1 MQHSDR
7 QSSATTASQLYGPAW
22 ADDMRALS
30 LALQDDLGEII
41 ERVHR
46 FLAERWSP
54 SASDPAPDIGAEQ
67 GKVYQIES
75 MHALLGPALTEQAH
89 RRLALA
95 SGLRHS
101 AMRLDRASLI
111 HGHNFL
117 YAQFREHV
125 DVVEHERALAVLGRR
140 IIRDLAWQS
149 EAYASLQLSRN
160 DIVLRLTHLA
170 WEADSYTDLIN
181 RAANILHE
189 LDGVDGCAFG
199 RPDQD
204 GFIRY
209 EAIAGD
215 DDFKRHLSDA
225 NALQQASRIT
235 EPDNGLASR
244 AWHTGQIM
252 QSPNIADD
260 PRIPPLWKELL
271 IQAGLHSAAAIPLG
285 RPGNTPRAILNIYGR
300 LRRGP
305 TGPTHANLLTQVQ
318 LLLAFAINRLESQFG
333 PTRLAPYLQ
342 RQRWISLLRSDAL
355 EMHYQPLL
363 DLRTRKVHKVEA
375 LARLRDGDRLLTPGM
390 FFPAL
395 ASDDFVDLYAL
406 GLHQTLTQRN
416 LWLEQSGLDLHV
428 SINIPSSALAD
439 ARYFHATQ
447 RALEELGCAPHKLSL
462 EILETEEIPRGV
474 DVAGELGH
482 FKALGVRLAEDDLG
496 SGYSSLSRL
505 RELPFDSIKIDR
517 SIVMNVHQD
526 SSNVLRFI
534 YQLTR
539 LGHSLGKDVVVEGV
553 ETTDLLEAIAILGA
567 DVAQGWVVA
576 RPMPAEEIPRWI
588 RAGELPELPEA
599 EKACSLLARLARL
612 LVWEERLQLVLV
624 AQSRTGAS
632 GAPRRLYTDPHEA
645 LRHASALSLS
655 QDGIDLA
662 LPFDDADPQLQQA
675 LVIAAVNH
683 GLYGQEYAQAR
694 QALVQALQA
703 HDSDSTQDAVQSFRN
718 TA

>member
-7 QSSATTASQLYGPAW
+7 QSSATNASQLYGPAW

-30 LALQDDLGEII
+30 LALQDDLGGII
-41 ERVHR
+41 ERAHQ
-46 FLAERWSP
+46 FLAERLSP
-54 SASDPAPDIGAEQ
+54 SAPNLAFDTNPGQ
-67 GKVYQIES
+67 GKVYPLDG
-75 MHALLGPALTEQAH
+75 MNALLGPALTEQAH

-95 SGLRHS
+95 CGIRHS
-101 AMRLDRASLI
+101 AMRLDRANLI

-117 YAQFREHV
+117 YTQFRDHV
-125 DVVEHERALAVLGRR
+125 DIVVHERALAVLGRR
-140 IIRDLAWQS
+140 LIRDLAWQS
-149 EAYASLQLSRN
+149 EAYATRQMSR
-160 DIVLRLTHLA
+160 DEIVLRLTRLA

-189 LDGVDGCAFG
+189 LDGIDGCTFG

-215 DDFKRHLSDA
+215 DDFKQHLAAA
-225 NALQQASRIT
+225 NALQQASRIGDL
-235 EPDNGLASR
+235 DNGIASR
-244 AWHTGQIM
+244 AWHSRQIM
-252 QSPNIADD
+252 QSLNIAEDL
-260 PRIPPLWKELL
+260 RIPQAWRELL
-271 IQAGLHSAAAIPLG
+271 VQAGLHSAVTIPLG
-285 RPGNTPRAILNIYGR
+285 RPGYAPRAVLNLYGR
-300 LRRGP
+300 LPRGP
-305 TGPTHANLLTQVQ
+305 IGPAQANLLTQVQ
-318 LLLAFAINRLESQFG
+318 MLLAFAINRLESQFG
-333 PTRLAPYLQ
+333 PTRLAPYLL
-342 RQRWISLLRSDAL
+342 RQRWASLLRSDAL

-363 DLRTRKVHKVEA
+363 NLRTRKVHKVEA
-375 LARLRDGDRLLTPGM
+375 LARLRDGDRLLAPGQ

-406 GLHQTLTQRN
+406 GLWQTLTQRN
-416 LWLEQSGLDLHV
+416 RWLEHSGLDLHV
-428 SINIPSSALAD
+428 SINMPSSALAD
-439 ARYFHATQ
+439 TRYFHATQ
-447 RALEELGCAPHKLSL
+447 RALDELGCAPHKLSL

-505 RELPFDSIKIDR
+505 RELAFDTIKIDR

-553 ETTDLLEAIAILGA
+553 ETIDLLEAIAILGA

-576 RPMPAEEIPRWI
+576 RPMPADEIPRWI
-588 RAGELPELPEA
+588 RSGELPELPEPHRA
-599 EKACSLLARLARL
+599 RSLLARLARL
-612 LVWEERLQLVLV
+612 LIWEERLQLVL
-624 AQSRTGAS
+624 SDRS
-632 GAPRRLYTDPHEA
+632 GAGTSGGPRRPYTDSHEA
-645 LRHASALSLS
+645 LRHANALSLS

-662 LPFDDADPQLQQA
+662 LPFDDADPQPQQA
-675 LVIAAVNH
+675 LVMAAVNH

-694 QALVQALQA
+694 QALVQAL
-703 HDSDSTQDAVQSFRN
+703 DATARDPVQSFRN

>member
-7 QSSATTASQLYGPAW
+7 QSNATNASQLYGPAW

-30 LALQDDLGEII
+30 LALQDDLGKII
-41 ERVHR
+41 ERAHQ
-46 FLAERWSP
+46 FLAERLSP
-54 SASDPAPDIGAEQ
+54 SAPDLAFGVCPGQ
-67 GKVYQIES
+67 GKVYQIDS
-75 MHALLGPALTEQAH
+75 MNALLGPALTEQAH

-95 SGLRHS
+95 AGMRHS
-101 AMRLDRASLI
+101 AIRLDRANLI

-117 YAQFREHV
+117 YAQFRDHV
-125 DVVEHERALAVLGRR
+125 DVVVHERALAVLGRR

-149 EAYASLQLSRN
+149 EAYATLQMSRN

-189 LDGVDGCAFG
+189 LDGADGCAFG

-215 DDFKRHLSDA
+215 DDFKRHLAAA
-225 NALQQASRIT
+225 NALHQASCISN
-235 EPDNGLASR
+235 PDNGLTSR
-244 AWHTGQIM
+244 AWQTGQIM
-252 QSPNIADD
+252 QSLNIADD
-260 PRIPPLWKELL
+260 PRIPQAWKELL
-271 IQAGLHSAAAIPLG
+271 IQAGLYSAATIPLG
-285 RPGNTPRAILNIYGR
+285 RPGHTPRAVLNIYGR

-305 TGPTHANLLTQVQ
+305 TGPTQANLLTQVQ
-318 LLLAFAINRLESQFG
+318 MLLAFAINRLESQFG

-342 RQRWISLLRSDAL
+342 RQRWASLLRSDAL

-375 LARLRDGDRLLTPGM
+375 LARLRDGDRLLAPGL

-406 GLHQTLTQRN
+406 GLRQTLTQRN
-416 LWLEQSGLDLHV
+416 RWLEHSGLDLQV
-428 SINIPSSALAD
+428 SINMPSSALAD
-439 ARYFHATQ
+439 TRYFHATQ
-447 RALEELGCAPHKLSL
+447 RTLDELGCAPHKLSL

-474 DVAGELGH
+474 DVAAELGH

-505 RELPFDSIKIDR
+505 RELPFDTIKIDR
-517 SIVMNVHQD
+517 GIVMNVHQD

-553 ETTDLLEAIAILGA
+553 ETADLLEAIAILGA

-576 RPMPAEEIPRWI
+576 RPMPADEIPRWM
-588 RAGELPELPEA
+588 RSGELPELPEPGQA
-599 EKACSLLARLARL
+599 RSLLARLARL
-612 LVWEERLQLVLV
+612 LIWEERLQLVLSDWSS
-624 AQSRTGAS
+624 AGAS
-632 GAPRRLYTDPHEA
+632 GGPRLLYADPREA
-645 LRHASALSLS
+645 LRHANALSLS
-655 QDGIDLA
+655 QDGIGLA
-662 LPFDDADPQLQQA
+662 LPFDEADPRPQQA
-675 LVIAAVNH
+675 LVMAAVNH
-683 GLYGQEYAQAR
+683 GLYGPEYAQAR
-694 QALVQALQA
+694 QALVQELQA
-703 HDSDSTQDAVQSFRN
+703 QARDPVQDPVQ
-718 TA
+718 

>member
-7 QSSATTASQLYGPAW
+7 QSNAIDASQLYGPVW

-30 LALQDDLGEII
+30 LALRDNLSEII
-41 ERVHR
+41 DRAHR
-46 FLAERWSP
+46 YLAERLSP
-54 SASDPAPDIGAEQ
+54 SAPDLAFEVNLDQ
-67 GKVYQIES
+67 GKVYQADS
-75 MHALLGPALTEQAH
+75 LNALMGPALTEQAH

-95 SGLRHS
+95 AGLRHTT
-101 AMRLDRASLI
+101 MRLNRACLI

-117 YAQFREHV
+117 YAQFRQHV
-125 DVVEHERALAVLGRR
+125 DTVAHERALTVLGRR
-140 IIRDLAWQS
+140 IVRDLIWQS
-149 EAYASLQLSRN
+149 EAYATQQIARD

-181 RAANILHE
+181 RAADILYE

-209 EAIAGD
+209 EAMAGD
-215 DDFKRHLSDA
+215 DDFKKHIAAASTLH
-225 NALQQASRIT
+225 QASCINA
-235 EPDNGLASR
+235 PDNGLTSR

-252 QSPNIADD
+252 QSPNITDD
-260 PRIPPLWKELL
+260 ARIPQSWKDLL
-271 IQAGLHSAAAIPLG
+271 LQSGLQSAATIPLG
-285 RPGNTPRAILNIYGR
+285 RPGHPPRAVLNLYGR

-305 TGPTHANLLTQVQ
+305 AGPTQANLITQMQ
-318 LLLAFAINRLESQFG
+318 MLLAFAINRLESQYG
-333 PTRLAPYLQ
+333 STRLAPYLQ
-342 RQRWISLLRSDAL
+342 RQRWTSLLRSDAL

-363 DLRTRKVHKVEA
+363 DLRTREVRKVEA
-375 LARLRDGDRLLTPGM
+375 LARLRDGDRLLAPGL

-395 ASDDFVDLYAL
+395 ASDDFVDLYVL
-406 GLHQTLTQRN
+406 GLRQTLTQRN
-416 LWLEQSGLDLHV
+416 RWLKDAGLDLHV
-428 SINIPSSALAD
+428 SINMPSSALAD
-439 ARYFHATQ
+439 TRYFHATQ
-447 RALEELGCAPHKLSL
+447 RTLDEFACAPHKLSL

-474 DVAGELGH
+474 DVAAELGH

-505 RELPFDSIKIDR
+505 RELPFDTIKIDR

-576 RPMPAEEIPRWI
+576 RPMPADEIPRWM
-588 RAGELPELPEA
+588 RSGELPDLPEPGQA
-599 EKACSLLARLARL
+599 RSLLARLARL
-612 LVWEERLQLVLV
+612 LIWEERLQLVLTDRSG
-624 AQSRTGAS
+624 AGAS
-632 GAPRRLYTDPHEA
+632 GGPLRLHTDPREA
-645 LRHASALSLS
+645 LRYANALSIA
-655 QDGIDLA
+655 QDGTELV
-662 LPFDDADPQLQQA
+662 LPFDNADLPTQQA
-675 LVIAAVNH
+675 LVMAAVNH

-694 QALVQALQA
+694 QALVQALESA
-703 HDSDSTQDAVQSFRN
+703 LPRTTTPAP
-718 TA
+718 